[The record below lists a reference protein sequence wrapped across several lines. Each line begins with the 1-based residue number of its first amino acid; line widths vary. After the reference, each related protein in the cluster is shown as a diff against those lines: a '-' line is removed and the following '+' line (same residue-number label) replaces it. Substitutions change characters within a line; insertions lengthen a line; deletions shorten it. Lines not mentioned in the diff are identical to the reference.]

1 MEGRLTVSEALRDS
15 VKYWSSFV
23 SKCLTKRLDA
33 DSFRDYVRLVQA
45 KHRLPPEIIA
55 DFFMRPLKSNCV
67 SPDPRIPP
75 YVSVLT
81 KLRYTD
87 AVSILRALYRY
98 SSLHALVPDQA
109 QQDGDEANGEGA
121 AKQDGQQ
128 ESTIRWK
135 SSSWLEEVMF
145 YHVIKLLVEG
155 TAFRDSRTALELIH
169 ISSKWMSLFTAAS
182 NSMTADMLGGGLQD
196 PQVRHEME
204 TAWGALVP
212 LVLRLVDNAAFVKV
226 ISQPSTKGMI
236 PPRITSLLSRDNS
249 HILIIMS
256 IFAM

>member
-1 MEGRLTVSEALRDS
+1 MEGRLTISEALRDS
-15 VKYWSSFV
+15 VKYWSNFV
-23 SKCLTKRLDA
+23 SRCLTKRLDA
-33 DSFRDYVRLVQA
+33 STFEDYVQLVQS

-55 DFFMRPLKSNCV
+55 DLFVRPMKSNCV

-98 SSLHALVPDQA
+98 SSLHALVPEQA
-109 QQDGDEANGEGA
+109 QHNGNEVNGEGA
-121 AKQDGQQ
+121 TKQDAKQAP
-128 ESTIRWK
+128 SIRWT
-135 SSSWLEEVMF
+135 SSSWFEEVMF

-155 TAFRDSRTALELIH
+155 TVFRDSRTALELIH
-169 ISSKWMSLFTAAS
+169 ISSKWMSLFTTAS
-182 NSMTADMLGGGLQD
+182 NAMTADMLGGSLQD

-212 LVLRLVDNAAFVKV
+212 LVLRLVDNAAFVKI
-226 ISQPSTKGMI
+226 ISQPSAKGMI
-236 PPRITSLLSRDNS
+236 PS
-249 HILIIMS
+249 
-256 IFAM
+256 

>member
-1 MEGRLTVSEALRDS
+1 M
-15 VKYWSSFV
+15 
-23 SKCLTKRLDA
+23 
-33 DSFRDYVRLVQA
+33 
-45 KHRLPPEIIA
+45 
-55 DFFMRPLKSNCV
+55 KSNCV

-98 SSLHALVPDQA
+98 SSLHALVPEQT
-109 QQDGDEANGEGA
+109 QQDGGDGEGA
-121 AKQDGQQ
+121 ANQDAKHV
-128 ESTIRWK
+128 SSLKWK

-155 TAFRDSRTALELIH
+155 VAFKDSRTALELIH
-169 ISSKWMSLFTAAS
+169 ITSKWMTLFTLAS
-182 NSMTADMLGGGLQD
+182 NSMTADMLGGSLQD
-196 PQVRHEME
+196 PQVRHDME

-226 ISQPSTKGMI
+226 ISQPSAKGM
-236 PPRITSLLSRDNS
+236 LLS
-249 HILIIMS
+249 
-256 IFAM
+256 